1 MVGISPRE
9 MTIAHA
15 EREVYTGTKATGG
28 PGDRMGGMYRPGDR
42 VVYTATKHSMHPGP
56 RAEALQP
63 EPNGEG
69 YSYHV
74 RKYWRVLDVRTDGML
89 VVVTRRGKQRQ
100 IPTSDSHLRP
110 ARWWESFFLRSRFPQ
125 TEEIQSGDDTSRLP
139 PAGAPASR

>member
-1 MVGISPRE
+1 
-9 MTIAHA
+9 
-15 EREVYTGTKATGG
+15 
-28 PGDRMGGMYRPGDR
+28 
-42 VVYTATKHSMHPGP
+42 MHPGP

-74 RKYWRVLDVRTDGML
+74 KKYWRVLDVQSDGML

-125 TEEIQSGDDTSRLP
+125 TEEIQTGDSTRLP
-139 PAGAPASR
+139 PMNAPASR